1 MGRINVTFP
10 IFADSDVQPPEP
22 PDVTAAEYG
31 ATKPL
36 EHMQMCIAPWYPGGT
51 TCRCEHGVGSA
62 RLGCDSRPSLGSCVA
77 ASGHSEPSRYGELV
91 APGESGVATS
101 CKLTWL
107 VLG

>member
-10 IFADSDVQPPEP
+10 IFADSNVQPP
-22 PDVTAAEYG
+22 DVAAAAHG
-31 ATKPL
+31 VAQPL

-51 TCRCEHGVGSA
+51 TCRCDHGVGSA
-62 RLGCDSRPSLGSCVA
+62 RLGFDSRPTLGSCVA
-77 ASGHSEPSRYGELV
+77 AYGHSELSRNGELD
-91 APGESGVATS
+91 APGESRMTTS

>member
-10 IFADSDVQPPEP
+10 IFADSNVQP

-62 RLGCDSRPSLGSCVA
+62 RLGCDSRPPLGSGVA
-77 ASGHSEPSRYGELV
+77 AYGHSEPSRYGELV
-91 APGESGVATS
+91 PPGESGVATS